1 VEQFHRP
8 YAPAYSYPY
17 NENGSINNIDMT
29 GAIPTGVDTRKHYSY
44 DISGRINEITYSTP

>member
-1 VEQFHRP
+1 
-8 YAPAYSYPY
+8 
-17 NENGSINNIDMT
+17 MT